1 MRPLIIA
8 VVVAP
13 DDVPADHVG
22 LFLVAGVVGAVEGL
36 ARAVPSRAKW
46 RSAVNRAV
54 VEGVAWEP
62 RMIELRTVHT
72 ADLDAGTRFAIRAL
86 LDAAFGGV
94 GDDTFENVL
103 GGLHALLAEDGELV
117 GHASVVQRRLLYD
130 GRPLRTGYIEGV
142 AVREDRR
149 RRGHGAAMMSVLERV
164 VRSGYQLGALGAS
177 AEGARLYAARG
188 WRLWRGPS
196 SALTPGGI
204 RRTAG
209 NDGSIYVLP
218 VSVPLDVSG
227 ELVCDWRHGAL
238 W

>member
-1 MRPLIIA
+1 VPPRA
-8 VVVAP
+8 GAGGAAEGEVAQCGEP
-13 DDVPADHVG
+13 
-22 LFLVAGVVGAVEGL
+22 
-36 ARAVPSRAKW
+36 
-46 RSAVNRAV
+46 AV

-62 RMIELRTVHT
+62 RMTELRTVHT
-72 ADLDAGTRFAIRAL
+72 ADLDAGTRSAIRAL

-177 AEGARLYAARG
+177 AEGGRLYAARG

-196 SALTPGGI
+196 SALTPEGI